1 MVKSYTKKRQPTLQ
15 PNLRKGCPPF
25 SHCRYTKRLWGMVKS
40 WIGIPSIHIQEWMD
54 DLTLEGWW
62 SKMLNEASD
71 NHKAL
76 VSLTMLVSWIIWK
89 ERNARVFNHKSAP
102 TTTLLNIIKSEVKF
116 WLAGLPRVRSV

>member
-1 MVKSYTKKRQPTLQ
+1 
-15 PNLRKGCPPF
+15 
-25 SHCRYTKRLWGMVKS
+25 
-40 WIGIPSIHIQEWMD
+40 MD